1 LPTEVE
7 KTQSNLKAY
16 FDKHNKTLLEDYVKE
31 ELKLD
36 ERIVID
42 NHFCGIGSFWA
53 IFMKP

>member
-42 NHFCGIGSFWA
+42 NDHFVVVPFGDFL
-53 IFMKP
+53 MKP

>member
-42 NHFCGIGSFWA
+42 NDHLWHWFLLGDLA
-53 IFMKP
+53 V